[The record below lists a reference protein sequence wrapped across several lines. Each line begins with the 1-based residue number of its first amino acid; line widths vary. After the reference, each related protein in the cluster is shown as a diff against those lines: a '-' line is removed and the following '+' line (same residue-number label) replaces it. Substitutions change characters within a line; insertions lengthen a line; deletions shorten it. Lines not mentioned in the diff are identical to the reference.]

1 MVLSGGASDA
11 VSIRELEY
19 YGYEEGDTSVDVVH
33 RSIPNKPGQQQLE
46 VYWDANDSN
55 SYSFANSSN
64 VYDLSGSG
72 VTGTITGNNGFDTE
86 YNAWEFDGSGDYV
99 SGQLS
104 SIPSAD
110 FVHSVSVWVKFSG
123 DTLSSSYPYVCFVG
137 DTSGLS
143 GSGL

>member
-33 RSIPNKPGQQQLE
+33 RSIPNKPGQQHLE

-64 VYDLSGSG
+64 VYDLSGNG
-72 VTGTITGNNGFDTE
+72 VKGTITGTNGFDTE
-86 YNAWEFDGSGDYV
+86 YNAWVLDGSGDYI
-99 SGQLS
+99 SGTLPS
-104 SIPSAD
+104 SASGEW
-110 FVHSVSVWVKFSG
+110 VHSVSVWFRA
-123 DTLSSSYPYVCFVG
+123 
-137 DTSGLS
+137 
-143 GSGL
+143 